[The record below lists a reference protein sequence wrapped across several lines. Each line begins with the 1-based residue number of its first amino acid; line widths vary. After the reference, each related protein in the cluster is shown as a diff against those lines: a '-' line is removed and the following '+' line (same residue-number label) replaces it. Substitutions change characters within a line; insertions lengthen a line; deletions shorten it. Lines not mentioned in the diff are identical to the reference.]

1 VQCKNLVEIVTEFR
15 CFTPP
20 SHGAYEG
27 HPPLLARPAALGK
40 DDAAFVGR
48 AAKRAGKFEGFIA
61 FGSGSHLTRKF
72 KRIGGCDV
80 MVQPVTLG

>member
-1 VQCKNLVEIVTEFR
+1 VQCKNRVEIVTEFR

-20 SHGAYEG
+20 SRGAHEG

-61 FGSGSHLTRKF
+61 FGSRSHLTRKLE
-72 KRIGGCDV
+72 RVGRCDV
-80 MVQPVTLG
+80 MVEPITFG